1 MIIQNDKYIMQEYSN
16 VYYSVYMK
24 LTICRLS
31 KADLGGYKCISKN
44 SIGDAEGSIRI
55 YEVDLSKR
63 KHLLDV
69 TAKSSNHNRILSEIE
84 FEIEGVGGSDGDR
97 NGSSLYID
105 IIEPNRAAGVKS
117 RWVMLVLCS
126 LLMRRWW

>member
-1 MIIQNDKYIMQEYSN
+1 MVAGIFQPNS
-16 VYYSVYMK
+16 SVK
-24 LTICRLS
+24 CGQFWGPVGPFKTKEHNFLS
-31 KADLGGYKCISKN
+31 LLLIS
-44 SIGDAEGSIRI
+44 
-55 YEVDLSKR
+55 EVDLSKR